1 MRGTGSRRAL
11 SVLPQQRAG
20 KRPTY
25 DGQVLPAPSVDLLKV
40 STVPVDDPG
49 PLLALLPAHGG
60 LAWTLGGEG
69 LVGWG
74 EAARVALTG
83 PDRFAQAQAWW
94 DRFVAGTDVHDEVG
108 LPGTGLV
115 AFGSFAFDGDAAS
128 SVLIVPD
135 VVVGH
140 RDGTW
145 WVTTVGGAS
154 PELRVQAAP
163 LPPQQVSFADGARSS
178 TAWMAVVADAVR
190 RIEAG
195 EVDKVVLARDVEAL
209 SSTPV
214 DVRWPLQRL
223 AGSYPGCWT
232 FSVDGLLGATPE
244 MLVRLRDGVATSRV
258 LAGTLRRSGDANQD
272 LRQSESLTR
281 SIKDIEE
288 HGYGVR
294 SVADALALHCTAVDV
309 PAAPFVLELPNV
321 MHLASDVTG
330 TVADGATSL
339 ELVASLHP
347 SAAVCGTPTAVA
359 LGLIRQLEGLTR
371 GRYAGP
377 VGWLDASG
385 DGEWGIALRCGAVD
399 PDDPRRVRLFAGCG
413 IVAGSEPVRELA
425 ESTAKLVPM
434 RDALQP

>member
-1 MRGTGSRRAL
+1 VPPLGTRGKVGAAYDAG
-11 SVLPQQRAG
+11 VLI
-20 KRPTY
+20 
-25 DGQVLPAPSVDLLKV
+25 APSLDLLGV
-40 STVPVDDPG
+40 STVRVDDPG
-49 PLLALLPAHGG
+49 PLLALLPDLGG
-60 LAWTLGGEG
+60 VAWTLDGEG

-74 EAARVALTG
+74 EAARVELSG
-83 PDRFAQAQAWW
+83 PDRFRQAQAWW
-94 DRFVAGTDVHDEVG
+94 DGLVASTTVRDEVG

-115 AFGSFAFDGDAAS
+115 AFGSFAFDGDDAT

-140 RDGTW
+140 RDGSW

-154 PELRVQAAP
+154 PSLRPASAP
-163 LPPQQVSFADGARSS
+163 TAPRDVTFTDGTLTS
-178 TAWMAVVADAVR
+178 TAWMAVVADAVL

-195 EVDKVVLARDVEAL
+195 EVGKVVLARDVDARAAD
-209 SSTPV
+209 PI

-223 AGSYPGCWT
+223 SAGYPGCWT

-330 TVADGATSL
+330 TVVDGATSL

-347 SAAVCGTPTAVA
+347 SAAVCGTPTPVA
-359 LGLIRQLEGLTR
+359 LGLIRQLEGLAR

-377 VGWLDASG
+377 VGWMDASG
-385 DGEWGIALRCGAVD
+385 DGEWGIALRCGEVD
-399 PDDPRRVRLFAGCG
+399 PADPRRIRLFAGCG
-413 IVAGSEPVRELA
+413 IVEGSEPVRELA
-425 ESTAKLVPM
+425 ESNAKLVPM
-434 RDALQP
+434 RDALTT

>member
-1 MRGTGSRRAL
+1 MLT
-11 SVLPQQRAG
+11 
-20 KRPTY
+20 
-25 DGQVLPAPSVDLLKV
+25 APPVDLLGV
-40 STVPVDDPG
+40 STVRVDDPG
-49 PLLALLPAHGG
+49 PLLDLLPASGA
-60 LAWTLGGEG
+60 LAWTLDGEG

-74 EAARVALTG
+74 EAARVELTG
-83 PDRFAQAQAWW
+83 PERFAEAQQWW
-94 DRFVAGTDVHDEVG
+94 DALVAATTVSDEVG
-108 LPGTGLV
+108 QPGTGLV
-115 AFGSFAFDGDAAS
+115 AFGSFAFDGDDAT
-128 SVLIVPD
+128 SVLIVPS

-140 RDGTW
+140 RGGSW

-154 PELRVQAAP
+154 ASLAP
-163 LPPQQVSFADGARSS
+163 APAPVAPRDVSFSDGTRTS
-178 TAWMAVVADAVR
+178 TGWMEVVADAVA

-195 EVDKVVLARDVEAL
+195 EVHKVVLARDVLAV
-209 SSTPV
+209 SSEPV

-223 AGSYPGCWT
+223 AAGYPGCWT
-232 FSVDGLLGATPE
+232 FAVDGLLGATPE

-272 LRQSESLTR
+272 LRQSESLAR

-339 ELVASLHP
+339 QLVASLHP
-347 SAAVCGTPTAVA
+347 SAAVCGTPTPVA
-359 LGLIRQLEGLTR
+359 LGLIRQIEGLAR

-377 VGWLDASG
+377 VGWMDASG
-385 DGEWGIALRCGAVD
+385 DGEWGIALRCGEVD
-399 PDDPRRVRLFAGCG
+399 PADPRRVRLFAGCG
-413 IVAGSEPVRELA
+413 IVAGSEPVREL
-425 ESTAKLVPM
+425 
-434 RDALQP
+434 